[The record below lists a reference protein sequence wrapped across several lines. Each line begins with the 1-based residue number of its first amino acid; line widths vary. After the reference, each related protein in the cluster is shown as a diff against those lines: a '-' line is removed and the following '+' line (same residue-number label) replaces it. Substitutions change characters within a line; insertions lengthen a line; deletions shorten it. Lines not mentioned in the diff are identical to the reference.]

1 MTRVLEIVLALPL
14 PSGGATAPRKRGTA
28 RAVRDFGMELVRAW
42 RICPPVRM
50 KRGHERL
57 AIRPLALAEAVPK
70 AAGWCAWR
78 EAGPSGG
85 RLAVARVQ
93 AFAPGVAIR
102 TRLDAPATVADP
114 AAESA
119 AAEGDDAVTAA
130 VRRALDAGA
139 VPLFEIEAGQ
149 VAATPVLE
157 APPPDADE
165 SSGDALRAALPFGFD
180 CERRRGRWQRDDG
193 VPVDLTLDDLS
204 WTTSTGTGRTCE
216 LRLAV
221 ADPGDAEGRA
231 LALHALFDAARELSG
246 AWPAFLK
253 PASLVDLA
261 CAGVLPDAD
270 TGPARAGLSELH
282 GIRSQRE
289 ALFVLGANVAAQWL
303 GNDAGVRDSSDP
315 EFVHQM
321 RVALRR
327 LRTLMRLFR
336 DFADDAYRDAFAADL
351 SWLGAQLGVVR
362 DWDVCV
368 SETLPNLS
376 NADSDPAGEPGWA
389 ATLDAAA
396 GQRDIARGDLR
407 QAVASAR
414 YARLVLG
421 WVEWLC
427 LLSLRGGEGESR
439 GQRRSLKRHVAKRVD
454 KLFARLYTVPKLT
467 TLDPDA
473 RHRVRI
479 DAKRLR
485 YALEFFTSIVARS
498 TRGKLVKTLSRVQGT
513 LGDANDAEVALR
525 HLERLSA
532 PPEQLG
538 FARGYGAAAQRYA
551 AVAAE
556 AELRKLRRPRIRG

>member
-14 PSGGATAPRKRGTA
+14 PSGDATAPRRRGTA

-85 RLAVARVQ
+85 RVAAARVQ

-102 TRLDAPATVADP
+102 EWLDAPATVAD
-114 AAESA
+114 AESA
-119 AAEGDDAVTAA
+119 AADGDDALTAA
-130 VRRALDAGA
+130 VRRALDTDA
-139 VPLFEIEAGQ
+139 VPLFEIEAGHA
-149 VAATPVLE
+149 AATPVLE
-157 APPPDADE
+157 AALPEAGEPSVDAT
-165 SSGDALRAALPFGFD
+165 RAALPFGFD

-231 LALHALFDAARELSG
+231 LALRALFDAARELSG

-253 PASLVDLA
+253 PASLVDQA
-261 CAGVLPDAD
+261 CAGLLPDAA
-270 TGPARAGLSELH
+270 TGPARAELSELH

-303 GNDAGVRDSSDP
+303 GNDAGVRDSNDP

-327 LRTLMRLFR
+327 LRTLMRLFH

-351 SWLGAQLGVVR
+351 SWFGAQLGVVR

-368 SETLPNLS
+368 SETLPGLRD
-376 NADSDPAGEPGWA
+376 ADPDPAGEPGWA

-421 WVEWLC
+421 WIEWLC

-439 GQRRSLKRHVAKRVD
+439 RQRRSLKRHVVKRVD

-467 TLDPDA
+467 TLDPDR

-485 YALEFFTSIVARS
+485 YALEFFTSIAARS

-513 LGDANDAEVALR
+513 LGDANDAEVGLR

>member
-14 PSGGATAPRKRGTA
+14 PSGGATAPRRRGTA

-42 RICPPVRM
+42 RICTPVRM

-57 AIRPLALAEAVPK
+57 AIRSLALAEAVPK

-85 RLAVARVQ
+85 RVAAARVQ

-102 TRLDAPATVADP
+102 ERLDAPATVAV
-114 AAESA
+114 AEEVAGDGEA
-119 AAEGDDAVTAA
+119 AATTA
-130 VRRALDAGA
+130 VRRALDAGT

-149 VAATPVLE
+149 AMATPVHD
-157 APPPDADE
+157 APLPDGGEPPVDAP
-165 SSGDALRAALPFGFD
+165 RAALPFGFD
-180 CERRRGRWQRDDG
+180 CERRRGRWQRDEG
-193 VPVDLTLDDLS
+193 VPVDLTLDDLT
-204 WTTSTGTGRTCE
+204 WTTPTGTDRTCE
-216 LRLAV
+216 LRVAV
-221 ADPGDAEGRA
+221 ADPGDAGGRA
-231 LALHALFDAARELSG
+231 LALRALFDAARELSG

-270 TGPARAGLSELH
+270 AGPARAGSAELH

-289 ALFVLGANVAAQWL
+289 ALFVLVANVAAQWL

-327 LRTLMRLFR
+327 LRTLMRLFP
-336 DFADDAYRDAFAADL
+336 DFADAAYRDAFAADL

-368 SETLPNLS
+368 SETLPKLRD
-376 NADSDPAGEPGWA
+376 ADPDPTGEPGWA

-427 LLSLRGGEGESR
+427 LLSLHDGEGVSR
-439 GQRRSLKRHVAKRVD
+439 GQRRSLKRHVVKRVD
-454 KLFARLYTVPKLT
+454 KLFARLYTVPKLV
-467 TLDPDA
+467 TLDPDT

-485 YALEFFTSIVARS
+485 YALEFFVSITARS
-498 TRGKLVKTLSRVQGT
+498 TRGKLVKTLSCVQGR